1 MVVILGSLFLET
13 SLRRYAY
20 VWISSKGF
28 NVSSFFFYV
37 TFPFLHCLILFMHVI
52 PSSCVFM
59 QLHFLYYS
67 YFFIWLLAIVSLC
80 LYTTLFGCL
89 KLPVYLSLSLWQ
101 YCNDID
107 LWSIPPCYM
116 KILLL
121 KWVRSRYKNL
131 QSCKHK
137 LQNKQKSMQ
146 SSTTKIHTYAHKH
159 THIHMYAHCMKGKVS
174 MNSPKKFLALST
186 ICSRK

>member
-1 MVVILGSLFLET
+1 MSDLMYQPYWETGEAGFYAAIPSVVIMGNLILET
-13 SLRRYAY
+13 PLRRYAY

-67 YFFIWLLAIVSLC
+67 YFFIWLLASVSLC

-89 KLPVYLSLSLWQ
+89 KLPVYHSLT
-101 YCNDID
+101 
-107 LWSIPPCYM
+107 
-116 KILLL
+116 IL
-121 KWVRSRYKNL
+121 
-131 QSCKHK
+131 Q
-137 LQNKQKSMQ
+137 
-146 SSTTKIHTYAHKH
+146 
-159 THIHMYAHCMKGKVS
+159 
-174 MNSPKKFLALST
+174 
-186 ICSRK
+186 

>member
-1 MVVILGSLFLET
+1 MSHIKYIIITCSIILPLYMSDLMYQPYWEAGFYAAIPSVVIMGNLILET
-13 SLRRYAY
+13 PLRRYAY

-67 YFFIWLLAIVSLC
+67 YFFIWLLASVSLC

-89 KLPVYLSLSLWQ
+89 KLPVYHSLT
-101 YCNDID
+101 
-107 LWSIPPCYM
+107 
-116 KILLL
+116 IL
-121 KWVRSRYKNL
+121 
-131 QSCKHK
+131 Q
-137 LQNKQKSMQ
+137 
-146 SSTTKIHTYAHKH
+146 
-159 THIHMYAHCMKGKVS
+159 
-174 MNSPKKFLALST
+174 
-186 ICSRK
+186 